1 LDHHDDRE
9 IKQPKEFFMPK
20 RFWLF
25 WLAAFLVALA
35 FDFLFWNKAPGISIL
50 IWVTLILG
58 TGIAVIYSEGV
69 KPSLRNIIL
78 VVAAIGMAFV
88 TAFRSEPFTRFVAL
102 ALCFIALFILAYSY
116 RNGYWIWF
124 RLQDHLTALFRLIGA
139 MFSRGFG
146 SDRNPKTPPALPTE
160 DRHKGRRITFAVLRG
175 LLISIPIIAVLA
187 ALLASA
193 DPVFSSWLAKAF
205 NVTRLPEYIF
215 RLIYILFIAFIV
227 TSAFFHAAFPR
238 KEEQIPSD
246 DQKIIKPFLGW
257 IESVVILGL
266 VNILFLTFVI
276 LQFRYLFGAQSN
288 IVAEGYTY
296 AEYARRGFFELV
308 TVAVLSLGLYLAL
321 GTVAKRE
328 KPAQIRTFSGLAL
341 GLIALVLVILAS
353 SLQRL
358 LLYEQAYGFSR
369 VRTYTHI
376 FIFWLAGLLLVTAVL
391 EILSKQRLF
400 ALGLLVAVFGFGIT
414 LAAMNI
420 DGFIVNQ
427 NIARVTAG
435 EKFDAEYISTL
446 SDDAVPFIVRAF
458 HSQDPKVMTKAIHDQ
473 LGAGLACRLFTLQDA
488 KKAPWQ
494 SFNFGELIAQNQL
507 QTISAEL
514 KSYPTSQKDG
524 MLFVKI
530 NGIEQ
535 NCSFTGD

>member
-1 LDHHDDRE
+1 
-9 IKQPKEFFMPK
+9 MPK

-35 FDFLFWNKAPGISIL
+35 FDFLFWNNAPGISIL
-50 IWVTLILG
+50 IWVTLVLG
-58 TGIAVIYSEGV
+58 TGIAVACSEGV

-78 VVAAIGMAFV
+78 IIAAIGMAFI

-102 ALCFIALFILAYSY
+102 ALSFAVLFILTHSY
-116 RNGYWIWF
+116 RKGYWIWF
-124 RLQDHLTALFRLIGA
+124 RIQDHLTAFFRLIGA
-139 MFSRGFG
+139 LFSRGFG
-146 SDRNPKTPPALPTE
+146 FIRNPKTPPALPTE
-160 DRHKGRRITFAVLRG
+160 DRHKGRRITFAILRG

-193 DPVFSSWLAKAF
+193 DPVFSSWLAKVF
-205 NVTRLPEYIF
+205 NITRLPEYIF
-215 RLIYILFIAFIV
+215 RLIYILIIAFIV
-227 TSAFFHAAFPR
+227 TGAFLYAAFPR
-238 KEEQIPSD
+238 KEEQKPSD
-246 DQKIIKPFLGW
+246 EQKIIKPFLGW

-266 VNILFLTFVI
+266 VDVLFLAFVF
-276 LQFRYLFGAQSN
+276 LQMRYLFGAQSN

-328 KPAQIRTFSGLAL
+328 KPFRAHTFSGLAL

-358 LLYEQAYGFSR
+358 LLYERAYGFSR

-376 FIFWLAGLLLVTAVL
+376 FIFWLAGLLLATAVL
-391 EILSKQRLF
+391 EILHEQRWF
-400 ALGLLVAVFGFGIT
+400 ALGLLVVVFGFGIT
-414 LAAMNI
+414 LAAMNV

-435 EKFDAEYISTL
+435 EKFDAGYISSL
-446 SDDAVPFIVRAF
+446 SDDAAPSIIQAF
-458 HSQDPKVMTKAIHDQ
+458 HSQDPKVTTKSIHDQ
-473 LGAGLACRLFTLQDA
+473 LGAELACRLFTLQNA
-488 KKAPWQ
+488 KKVPWQ
-494 SFNFGELIAQNQL
+494 SFNFGKLIAQNQL
-507 QTISAEL
+507 QAISAEL